1 MKVNNGFRSLVVSA
15 TRVKLIHQ
23 LFYFP
28 HEIHYV
34 RELVRSTGEEIN
46 SVRRELANLLAG
58 NIVESEV
65 RGNRLYYWASPTSP
79 LFDDLVL
86 LAHKTHGL
94 GRQIFRNKL
103 KLGKL
108 KFVLFSRDFICNNQK
123 NNDNVD
129 IIFVGTPTLKA
140 LENLVKAEQEVYGLE
155 INYMVMDKTELQL
168 RRNRR
173 DPVIIDFFL
182 SYPAVIIG
190 STSDLSHFE

>member
-46 SVRRELANLLAG
+46 SV
-58 NIVESEV
+58 
-65 RGNRLYYWASPTSP
+65 
-79 LFDDLVL
+79 
-86 LAHKTHGL
+86 
-94 GRQIFRNKL
+94 
-103 KLGKL
+103 
-108 KFVLFSRDFICNNQK
+108 LFSRDFICNNQK
-123 NNDNVD
+123 NNDTVD

-140 LENLVKAEQEVYGLE
+140 LENLVKAEQEVYGRE

>member
-1 MKVNNGFRSLVVSA
+1 MKTSNNFRSLVISA

-46 SVRRELANLLAG
+46 SVRRELANLKNG
-58 NIVESEV
+58 NLIESEV
-65 RGNRLYYWASPTSP
+65 RGNRLYYWANPNSS
-79 LFDDLVL
+79 LYDDLIL

-94 GRQIFRNKL
+94 GRLIAKNRI

-108 KFVLFSRDFICNNQK
+108 KHVLFSRDFICNNPK
-123 NNDNVD
+123 SNDTVD
-129 IIFVGTPTLKA
+129 IIFIGNPLLKP
-140 LENLVKAEQEVYGLE
+140 LENLIKIEQELYQRE
-155 INYMVMDKTELQL
+155 INYMIMSKDELQL
-168 RRNRR
+168 RRSRR
-173 DPVIIDFFL
+173 DPFIIDFFL

-190 STSDLSHFE
+190 STSDLSHLE